1 MSIRKADDE
10 WEARCVGKDCGRV
23 EYGGVTESRKDFLHD
38 LRAAG
43 WVVRVDAKVKQLP
56 TCPDCQEE

>member
-10 WEARCVGKDCGRV
+10 WEARCVTCKAV

-38 LRAAG
+38 LREAG
-43 WVVRVDAKVKQLP
+43 WVVRVDAKGKQLP
-56 TCPDCQEE
+56 TCPDCHREE